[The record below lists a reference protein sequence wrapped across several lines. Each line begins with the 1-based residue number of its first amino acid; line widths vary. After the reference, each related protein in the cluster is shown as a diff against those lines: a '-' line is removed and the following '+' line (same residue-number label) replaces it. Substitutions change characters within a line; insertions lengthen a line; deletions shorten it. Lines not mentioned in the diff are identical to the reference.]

1 MKHKEMK
8 ILDVV
13 NNDLNDP
20 MVECFDEYSR
30 FDAYNKYYIAEIK
43 FRNKVYDDMM
53 IEFDK
58 YSFNKEYA
66 KVNDKI
72 FIYVVGV
79 GDKTYVFN
87 ITDLDKNQYDF
98 KWSWREMPKNTEFGG
113 DQNKIKKFVGY
124 INVSMAT
131 IIKGV

>member
-1 MKHKEMK
+1 MKEKELYIMNK
-8 ILDVV
+8 V
-13 NNDLNDP
+13 NQELKYNLKEANYK
-20 MVECFDEYSR
+20 YSR
-30 FDAYNKYYIAEIK
+30 FDAYDDNYIAEIK
-43 FRNKVYDDMM
+43 CRNKVYDDIM

-72 FIYVVGV
+72 FIYIVGV

-87 ITDLDKNQYDF
+87 ITDLDKIGYDF

-113 DQNKIKKFVGY
+113 DKNKIKKFKK
-124 INVSMAT
+124 NVN
-131 IIKGV
+131 